1 MAKDVTLHLSKLPM
15 DDDEKLPE
23 TLKQM
28 PRKLPTGEGKKQSP
42 GSGEANKLHKSAE
55 VLQAAGAEQNVGTA
69 EEEEDLT
76 SKQQSRN
83 PKSPK
88 TGR

>member
-15 DDDEKLPE
+15 DDDEKLLE

-42 GSGEANKLHKSAE
+42 GSGEANKLHKRARCCKRLAPSRVSAR
-55 VLQAAGAEQNVGTA
+55 LKKKRA
-69 EEEEDLT
+69 
-76 SKQQSRN
+76 
-83 PKSPK
+83 
-88 TGR
+88 